1 MFIIQG
7 DVMNTFNWKFNNFLT
22 NLLTKDKIIR
32 TIFFLIPVISII
44 LKGIIFQGFVT
55 NQDPYTFNFTA
66 GYQAAKPCLNYY
78 IAFALIFLSF
88 SLLFKGKGRIIYSFI
103 IDFLLTLLIL
113 IDVWY
118 FRGFLTVPSVL
129 VLNQM
134 SNLDNMSGSIIS
146 MMSKLD
152 IIFLLDFMVLAIYA
166 YIYRKSFTKKHKRA
180 IKTSLCSLILPILF
194 VVYVPFSITVL
205 NNKAVQN
212 AYLFEGYDKSNTAR
226 YFSPIGYHIIDL
238 YTVYRDSKPYKLSEQ
253 DKMDINE
260 LFEIKKEDLP
270 NNEYFARSKGKNL
283 IYIQVESLETFVIGK
298 EINDKEITPN
308 LNKLVKSS
316 LYFPNTFEQVN
327 EGTSSDCDLM
337 VNTSI
342 LPLRSGSTFFRYP
355 NTNYNS
361 LPNLLEYEGYSTI
374 AIHPDKGS
382 FWNYKNG
389 LVGIGFDKFNDFYS
403 FNVDEQIGLGISD
416 KSYFEQVV
424 PMLQNE
430 KQPFYTETVTLT
442 SHGPFDLPEEYRD
455 LELDPELDKSEL
467 GGYFESIRYTDKQ
480 IGNFLNLLDKE
491 GLLQNS
497 VIVIMG
503 DHTGVHKY
511 YNSSIDQLSNKQ
523 DWYLNTGNPI
533 VPLIIYDPSYKEG
546 KTFDKLYNGQIDV
559 MPTLL
564 YLLGVDK
571 EKYENTA
578 LGRNLL
584 NTNKSFAVITNGTLK
599 GGENL
604 TDKEKEVY
612 KKSLD
617 VSDKMIRANY
627 AHNKD

>member
-1 MFIIQG
+1 MSF
-7 DVMNTFNWKFNNFLT
+7 FNSKLNKFLKNI
-22 NLLTKDKIIR
+22 LTKDTIIR
-32 TIFFLIPVISII
+32 IIFFLIPLASLV

-55 NQDPYTFNFTA
+55 SQNPYVFNFSA
-66 GYQAAKPCLNYY
+66 GYESANPCLNYY
-78 IAFALIFLSF
+78 IAFTLIFLSF
-88 SLLFKGKGRIIYSFI
+88 SLLFKGKGRIIYTFV
-103 IDFLLTLLIL
+103 IDGILTLIML
-113 IDVWY
+113 IDTWY

-129 VLNQM
+129 TLTQTA
-134 SNLDNMSGSIIS
+134 NLDNMSDDILS
-146 MMSKLD
+146 MMSTLD
-152 IIFLLDFMVLAIYA
+152 LLFLFDFIILAIYT
-166 YIYRKSFTKKHKRA
+166 YLTRKSFTKKHKRA
-180 IKTSLCSLILPILF
+180 VKAFLCTFILSILF
-194 VVYVPFSITVL
+194 IIYVPFSITVF
-205 NNKAVQN
+205 NNKNVPN
-212 AYLFEGYDKSNTAR
+212 AYFFDNYDKSNTAR
-226 YFSPIGYHIIDL
+226 YFSPIGYHIIDC
-238 YTVYRDSKPYKLSEQ
+238 YTVYRDSKPYKLTDQ
-253 DKMDINE
+253 DKADINE
-260 LFEIKKEDLP
+260 LFEVKKENLP

-283 IYIQVESLETFVIGK
+283 IYIQVESLENFVIGQK
-298 EINDKEITPN
+298 INGKEITPN
-308 LNKLVKSS
+308 LNKLIQSS

-337 VNTSI
+337 VNTSM

-355 NTNYNS
+355 NDSYNS
-361 LPNLLEYEGYSTI
+361 LPNILESEGYSTI

-389 LVGIGFDKFNDFYS
+389 LIGIGFDKFNDFYS

-416 KSYFEQVV
+416 KRYFEQVV
-424 PMLQNE
+424 PMLKEQ
-430 KQPFYTETVTLT
+430 KQPFYSETITLT
-442 SHGPFDLPEEYRD
+442 SHGPFDLPKQYRE
-455 LELDPELDKSEL
+455 LGLDPELDESKL
-467 GGYFESIRYTDKQ
+467 GGYFESIHYTDKQ
-480 IGNFLNLLDKE
+480 IGYFLDMLDKE
-491 GLLQNS
+491 GLLKNS
-497 VIVIMG
+497 IIAIMG

-511 YNSSIDQLSNKQ
+511 YDDSINQLSNKQ
-523 DWYLNTGNPI
+523 DWYLNTGNPTVPFI
-533 VPLIIYDPSYKEG
+533 VYDPSFKEG

-617 VSDKMIRANY
+617 TSDKMIRSNY
-627 AHNKD
+627 LKK